1 MIKNDY
7 LYNATVTRVV
17 DGDTIDVIIDL
28 GFSITFKTRMR
39 LEGLDAMETN
49 DKDPTVREMG
59 LKAKKFLTD
68 LLTGKEVTLVSHKP
82 DKYGRYLATIYLGGI
97 SVNLQL
103 LKEGLAVSYNGG
115 KKVQQLNIPLI

>member
-17 DGDTIDVIIDL
+17 DGDTVDVILDL

-39 LEGLDAMETN
+39 LEGLDTMETN
-49 DKDPTVREMG
+49 DKDPSVREMG

-68 LLTGKEVTLVSHKP
+68 LLTGKKVTLTSHKP
-82 DKYGRYLATIYLGGI
+82 DKYGRYLATIYLDGI

>member
-68 LLTGKEVTLVSHKP
+68 LLTGEEVTLVSHKP
-82 DKYGRYLATIYLGGI
+82 DKYGRYLATIYLDGI